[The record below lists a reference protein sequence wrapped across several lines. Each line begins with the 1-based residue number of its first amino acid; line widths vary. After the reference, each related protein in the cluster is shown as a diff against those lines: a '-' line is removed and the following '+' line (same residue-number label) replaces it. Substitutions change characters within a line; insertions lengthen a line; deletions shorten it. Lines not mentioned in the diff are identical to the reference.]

1 MALWIFG
8 KVLPSPKISYLKL
21 GLTIIVLVS
30 TLSWMGINASA
41 DLSVR
46 RFRNLLDL
54 DPKKSRNGHYI
65 LAAYFDGLGK
75 REEVDREN
83 RMQVEKFPEANLIN
97 QGLKLLKK
105 RDFDNAYLHFSK
117 ALQIAPNF
125 AEAYWALGKYY
136 FNTGELEKAEI
147 ELMKA
152 LDLWPEYGNAY
163 ANLGIIYG
171 LRKDLKKARRMLE
184 RAIILGAGDEK
195 VYHDLGNIYFA
206 LQNVDK
212 AIFAYQ
218 KAIRI
223 NDEYA
228 DPHFGL
234 ALAFFQQHKLQ
245 HSLKEVKRVLQIKP
259 DFASAYYQLAMI
271 YGALGM
277 KKESLSALKKYLE
290 LEPSGPLSKNVG
302 ELIKEL
308 ENQ

>member
-1 MALWIFG
+1 
-8 KVLPSPKISYLKL
+8 
-21 GLTIIVLVS
+21 
-30 TLSWMGINASA
+30 
-41 DLSVR
+41 
-46 RFRNLLDL
+46 
-54 DPKKSRNGHYI
+54 
-65 LAAYFDGLGK
+65 
-75 REEVDREN
+75 
-83 RMQVEKFPEANLIN
+83 
-97 QGLKLLKK
+97 
-105 RDFDNAYLHFSK
+105 
-117 ALQIAPNF
+117 
-125 AEAYWALGKYY
+125 
-136 FNTGELEKAEI
+136 
-147 ELMKA
+147 
-152 LDLWPEYGNAY
+152 
-163 ANLGIIYG
+163 
-171 LRKDLKKARRMLE
+171 MLE

-259 DFASAYYQLAMI
+259 DFAPAYYQLAMI

-277 KKESLSALKKYLE
+277 KKESISALKKYLE
-290 LEPSGPLSKNVG
+290 LAPSGPLANDVK
-302 ELIKEL
+302 ELIKEF